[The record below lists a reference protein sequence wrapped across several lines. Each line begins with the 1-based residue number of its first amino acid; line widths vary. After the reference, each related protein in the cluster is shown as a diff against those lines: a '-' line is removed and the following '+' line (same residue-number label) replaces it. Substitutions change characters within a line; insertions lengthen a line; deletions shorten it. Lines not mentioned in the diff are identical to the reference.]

1 MQITQIWIYPIKS
14 CAGVGLSEGV
24 LGERGLQH
32 DRQWMVVDQA
42 GKLVTQREVPR
53 LVWVRPQVTD
63 TELIV
68 NAPEMPEL
76 RLKRSET
83 GESKRVSVWND
94 VMDAVNFPEA
104 REWFRHYTKKDV
116 DLVYLPDSSP
126 RPMNPKFGT
135 RQLTFV
141 DGNPLHIIS
150 ESSVAE
156 LNQRL
161 ATPIELSRFRAN
173 LVFSGAEPYAEDAWT
188 KIKIGDIP
196 FSVYEACQRCVML
209 NVDPASAVTGKEP
222 LATLARYRRQ
232 GQHVLFGQNI
242 NHLGGGVVKVGALL
256 HDESERSLQ

>member
-32 DRQWMVVDQA
+32 DRQWMLVDQTT
-42 GKLVTQREVPR
+42 GKLVTQREVPK
-53 LVWVRPQVTD
+53 LVWVTPQITE

-76 RLKRSET
+76 RLVRREI
-83 GESKRVSVWND
+83 GESRRVSVWLD
-94 VMDAVNFPEA
+94 FMDAVRIPEA
-104 REWFRHYTKKDV
+104 KEWFQDYSKKDV
-116 DLVYLPDSSP
+116 ELVYLPDSSP

-135 RQLTFV
+135 RHLTFV

-156 LNQRL
+156 LNTRL
-161 ATPIELSRFRAN
+161 KTPVEFSRFRAN
-173 LVFSGAEPYAEDAWT
+173 LIFSGGEPYAEDAWT
-188 KIKIGDIP
+188 KITIDALP
-196 FSVYEACQRCVML
+196 FDVYEACQRCVVL
-209 NVDPASAVTGKEP
+209 NLDPKTALSSKEP

-242 NHLGGGVVKVGALL
+242 NHLQSGVIKVGALL
-256 HDESERSLQ
+256 RSEIES